1 MTIRTLFVITLW
13 LTTPYIASAQSTPD
27 STSAQ
32 ASLGKA
38 GRPRVGLV
46 LSGGGAKGTAHV
58 GVLKV
63 LEKAGIPVDFIAG
76 TSMGS
81 IVGGLYASGY
91 SASQLDSIVK
101 TQDWKLLL
109 SDKTE
114 LSSQS
119 LAEREREYT
128 YLFIKPFHLGKKEMG
143 DMGFIRGRNITR
155 LFEQLVG
162 TDSISFRS
170 LAIPFACAST
180 DIVDNTEY
188 DFFSGRLAQAMRASM
203 AIPGVFSP
211 VRIGNHV
218 LVDGGLR
225 NNYPADLARQMGA
238 DIIIG
243 VSVQSEERTVDDLKS
258 TTDVL
263 RQIVDVNC
271 KNKYE
276 ENWEMSDV
284 KIRVNT
290 KGYNTASFTSAA
302 IDTMVRRGEEEAM
315 RHWEE
320 LMDIRRQ
327 TGLSERRMTGR
338 DVPAPRP
345 ATAEED
351 DRREASVAAG
361 VRFDNEERVALQA
374 NLNVPFR
381 TKKPTN
387 IDLTLRFGKRIM
399 ARAELIA
406 HRPAGRE
413 RGKPKVMSHLAYT
426 FRHDEIN
433 IYDEGNKAF
442 NFTYNRHQAELS
454 LVNFYIRNFNFDLGT
469 QFDFYDFHNL
479 LIDQQT
485 SYAGLTLDD
494 EHFINYHARLSYSS
508 ENDWYFPTRGSRLQ
522 AQYVYHTDNFTRL
535 DHRRGLSDAS
545 ASWRTS
551 IGLSRRFT
559 LQPMVYGRLL
569 FGPVR
574 PVYLRNMIGGEWFGH
589 YADQQMPFAGIGHME
604 LTDPHF
610 LALQMQGQE
619 RIGTSGYA
627 LVRLAAAQ
635 HGERLNKIFSH
646 HTMWGIQAGYYHQ
659 TLLGPVG
666 ATLGYSNRTQ
676 EMNFYLNLGFVF

>member
-1 MTIRTLFVITLW
+1 MKRITLKLVLW
-13 LTTPYIASAQSTPD
+13 FMPLGIAQAQSAPD
-27 STSAQ
+27 STSTDVTDGQ
-32 ASLGKA
+32 T

-128 YLFIKPFHLGKKEMG
+128 YLFIKQFYLGKKDMG
-143 DMGFIRGRNITR
+143 DMGFISGRNINR

-162 TDSISFRS
+162 RDSISFSS
-170 LAIPFACAST
+170 LPIPFACAST
-180 DIVDNTEY
+180 DIVDNIEY
-188 DFFSGRLAQAMRASM
+188 DFYSGRLAQAMRASM

-211 VRIGNHV
+211 VRIGKHV

-243 VSVQSEERTVDDLKS
+243 VSVQSEDRTADDLKS
-258 TTDVL
+258 TTDIL

-276 ENWEMSDV
+276 ENWKASDV
-284 KIRVNT
+284 RIRVNT
-290 KGYNTASFTSAA
+290 KGYSTASFTVTA
-302 IDTMVRRGEEEAM
+302 IDTLVRRGEEEAM

-320 LMDIRRQ
+320 LIAVRQQ
-327 TGLSERRMTGR
+327 TGYSKRSVTGR
-338 DVPAPRP
+338 DVPAPLP
-345 ATAEED
+345 DTTEENT
-351 DRREASVAAG
+351 RRQASIAAG

-381 TKKPTN
+381 TKKPTD
-387 IDLTLRFGKRIM
+387 IDFTLRFGKRIM
-399 ARAELIA
+399 ARAELAA
-406 HRPAGRE
+406 HRQAGRE
-413 RGKPKVMSHLAYT
+413 KGKPKVISHLAYT

-433 IYDEGNKAF
+433 IYDKGNRAF

-454 LVNFYIRNFNFDLGT
+454 LMNFYIRNFYFDLGT

-494 EHFINYHARLSYSS
+494 EHFINYHARLAYNS
-508 ENDWYFPTRGSRLQ
+508 ENNWYFPTRGSRLQ
-522 AQYVYHTDNFTRL
+522 AQYVYHTDNFSRL

-551 IGLSRRFT
+551 IAMSRRFT
-559 LQPMVYGRLL
+559 LQPMMYGRLL

-574 PVYLRNMIGGEWFGH
+574 PIYLSNMIGGEWFAH

-604 LTDPHF
+604 VTDPHF
-610 LALQMQGQE
+610 VALQMQGQE

-646 HTMWGIQAGYYHQ
+646 RTMWGIQAGYYHQ